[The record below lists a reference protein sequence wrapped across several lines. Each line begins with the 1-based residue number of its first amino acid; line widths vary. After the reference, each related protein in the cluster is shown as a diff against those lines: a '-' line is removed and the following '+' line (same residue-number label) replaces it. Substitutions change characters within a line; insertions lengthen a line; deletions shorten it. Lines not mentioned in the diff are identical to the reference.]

1 MDADELVRKCEAI
14 SLKSEEDN
22 MINFGGRM
30 KAKGQKIA
38 AHCLVGKIF
47 HTRGVSREG
56 LRATMQ
62 QVWRSIKELKVES
75 LGENVF
81 IFKFAAKSEKKR
93 ILHEGP
99 WHFNN
104 LLMVLIEPSNLG
116 NIKQRAFNHTSF
128 WVQIHNAPI
137 MCIDKDI
144 TREIGKKIGKVAEV
158 EMDETRECFGSFFS
172 PKNLDRCNTIIE
184 KKVVVKTRR

>member
-1 MDADELVRKCEAI
+1 MDADEFIRKREAI
-14 SLKSEEDN
+14 SVKSEEDN

-30 KAKGQKIA
+30 KAKGQKVA

-56 LRATMQ
+56 LRATIQ

-81 IFKFAAKSEKKR
+81 IFKFASESKKKR
-93 ILHEGP
+93 ILHGGA

-104 LLMVLIEPSNLG
+104 LLMVLIEPSNVG
-116 NIKQRAFNHTSF
+116 NIKQQAFNHTSF

-137 MCIDKDI
+137 M
-144 TREIGKKIGKVAEV
+144 
-158 EMDETRECFGSFFS
+158 
-172 PKNLDRCNTIIE
+172 
-184 KKVVVKTRR
+184 

>member
-1 MDADELVRKCEAI
+1 MDADEFIRKREAR
-14 SLKSEEDN
+14 SVKSEEDN

-30 KAKGQKIA
+30 KAEGQKIA

-81 IFKFAAKSEKKR
+81 IFKFASESQKKKKEDIAWR
-93 ILHEGP
+93 S
-99 WHFNN
+99 
-104 LLMVLIEPSNLG
+104 MVLQQPANGAHRTIQCGYAAGFQPYIILG
-116 NIKQRAFNHTSF
+116 ANSQCTYY
-128 WVQIHNAPI
+128 VY
-137 MCIDKDI
+137 
-144 TREIGKKIGKVAEV
+144 G
-158 EMDETRECFGSFFS
+158 
-172 PKNLDRCNTIIE
+172 
-184 KKVVVKTRR
+184 